1 MPKVEI
7 ALTKSGPGI
16 VAMLLEPDGKR
27 TIVKECYE
35 GSIIFPVEK
44 SYEVIIVDNTKSF
57 SDITGESWYTDNV
70 IFVTSREIF
79 NGVGNEMFSPTGMM
93 NLSDFS
99 FCIQDNLHSLI
110 AERQVK
116 LLLAA
121 VLKGIHIPS
130 LAKGIIGG
138 DKDNVTLP
146 QRLIILALLQN
157 IEVDHALIISHTKRK
172 MLLARR
178 LDFDIIYGSG
188 IVLNIDVKAH
198 ALCIV
203 PLIDCLL

>member
-93 NLSDFS
+93 N
-99 FCIQDNLHSLI
+99 
-110 AERQVK
+110 V
-116 LLLAA
+116 
-121 VLKGIHIPS
+121 
-130 LAKGIIGG
+130 
-138 DKDNVTLP
+138 
-146 QRLIILALLQN
+146 
-157 IEVDHALIISHTKRK
+157 
-172 MLLARR
+172 
-178 LDFDIIYGSG
+178 
-188 IVLNIDVKAH
+188 
-198 ALCIV
+198 
-203 PLIDCLL
+203 